1 MTNKDIAGK
10 IKLLADLLELHGENA
25 FKVKNYAN
33 AYLNIR
39 KFPGNLTESSEIDIV
54 NFPGIGKSVAA
65 KIIELVHT
73 GKMDELDFWLRK
85 TPDGVV
91 EMLKIKGLGPKKV
104 KSLWEGLQLEEVAEL
119 YQACIENR
127 LITLKGFGEKTQV
140 DIQEKLQF
148 YFNNKGKFHYASVEE
163 IAKELIQK
171 LRGAYSTLC
180 IELCGEIR
188 RMMPII
194 SSIEIL
200 INGKVEFDKLEFLH
214 KEEES
219 GTWFFN
225 DIAVDFIV
233 TNEVS
238 FQKEWYLRSASAE
251 FLEEMGPLNSDF
263 TTEAEFFKNQHFTY
277 LPPEYRET
285 RAAAIKSK
293 AGKPLDLITP
303 SDLKGVIHNHST
315 YSDGVNSLAE
325 MAVEA
330 QRLGYSYL
338 VISDHSQSAFYANGL
353 TTDKVFEQWSEIDQ
367 LNGKNSEFTIV
378 KGIESDILNDGRLD
392 YPDEILKGFEIVIA
406 SIHSNLR
413 MDKEKATERLIKA
426 IENSFTHI
434 LGHPTGRLLLG
445 RKGYELDHYKVID
458 ACAANNVAIELNSNP
473 LRMDL
478 DWTFIPYALDK
489 GVKIAIS
496 PDAHSVSQYQFVKFG
511 INTARKGG
519 LNVSNCLNSMTV
531 QELQTWANIKK

>member
-1 MTNKDIAGK
+1 
-10 IKLLADLLELHGENA
+10 
-25 FKVKNYAN
+25 
-33 AYLNIR
+33 
-39 KFPGNLTESSEIDIV
+39 
-54 NFPGIGKSVAA
+54 
-65 KIIELVHT
+65 
-73 GKMDELDFWLRK
+73 
-85 TPDGVV
+85 
-91 EMLKIKGLGPKKV
+91 
-104 KSLWEGLQLEEVAEL
+104 
-119 YQACIENR
+119 
-127 LITLKGFGEKTQV
+127 
-140 DIQEKLQF
+140 
-148 YFNNKGKFHYASVEE
+148 
-163 IAKELIQK
+163 
-171 LRGAYSTLC
+171 
-180 IELCGEIR
+180 
-188 RMMPII
+188 
-194 SSIEIL
+194 
-200 INGKVEFDKLEFLH
+200 
-214 KEEES
+214 
-219 GTWFFN
+219 
-225 DIAVDFIV
+225 
-233 TNEVS
+233 
-238 FQKEWYLRSASAE
+238 
-251 FLEEMGPLNSDF
+251 MGQLNSDF
-263 TTEAEFFKNQHFTY
+263 TTEPEFFKNQHFTY

-293 AGKPLDLITP
+293 AGKPIDLIAP

-367 LNGKNSEFTIV
+367 INGKNSEFTIV

>member
-39 KFPGNLTESSEIDIV
+39 KFPGNLTESSEIDIIT
-54 NFPGIGKSVAA
+54 FPGIGKSVAT
-65 KIIELVHT
+65 KIIELVQT
-73 GKMDELDFWLRK
+73 GKMDELDFWLKK
-85 TPDGVV
+85 TPAGVV

-104 KSLWEGLQLEEVAEL
+104 KSLWEGLHLEEVAEL

-127 LITLKGFGEKTQV
+127 LIALKGFGEKTQI
-140 DIQEKLQF
+140 DIQEKIQF

-163 IAKELIQK
+163 IAHELIKK
-171 LRGAYSTLC
+171 LRGAYPTLC

-200 INGKVEFDKLEFLH
+200 VNGPVEFEKLEFLH
-214 KEEES
+214 KAEES
-219 GTWFFN
+219 ERWFFH
-225 DIAVDFIV
+225 DIAIDFIV

-263 TTEAEFFKNQHFTY
+263 TTEPEFFKNQHFTY

-293 AGKPLDLITP
+293 AGKPIDLIAP

-367 LNGKNSEFTIV
+367 INGKNSEFTIV